1 MVWVTRLRLRIPG
14 ITLSQRGDLAGLL
27 GRLGQFAE
35 AAREFDVLARAL
47 PGRGWRAG
55 CGRRGAAPSARE
67 LTAALGTVAVMAKPL
82 PMFPLGTV
90 LFPHAALPLHIFEER
105 YRALVET
112 CLRGD
117 GRFGVVLI
125 ERGYEVGG
133 GDARFGV
140 GTIARIVEAA
150 RTPDGRYLLA
160 TVGTDRFR
168 IKKWLD
174 DDPFPRA
181 EIDVIDEPKRVP
193 ADAAARRPRC
203 SGSSVGC
210 WR

>member
-1 MVWVTRLRLRIPG
+1 
-14 ITLSQRGDLAGLL
+14 
-27 GRLGQFAE
+27 
-35 AAREFDVLARAL
+35 
-47 PGRGWRAG
+47 
-55 CGRRGAAPSARE
+55 
-67 LTAALGTVAVMAKPL
+67 MAKPL

-105 YRALVET
+105 YRALAET

-133 GDARFGV
+133 GDQRFGV

-160 TVGTDRFR
+160 TVGTERFR
-168 IKKWLD
+168 IRKWLD
-174 DDPFPRA
+174 DAPFPRA
-181 EIDVIDEPKRVP
+181 EIDVIGEPKRV
-193 ADAAARRPRC
+193 ADDAAGRRLEVQRLLGRVLAMSAELGERAAPVGAAQLDDDPLRASFEAAAIAPIGPLDAQRLLELDDPRQRFDQLEEMLVDAAEVLQLRLA
-203 SGSSVGC
+203 GG
-210 WR
+210 

>member
-1 MVWVTRLRLRIPG
+1 
-14 ITLSQRGDLAGLL
+14 
-27 GRLGQFAE
+27 
-35 AAREFDVLARAL
+35 
-47 PGRGWRAG
+47 
-55 CGRRGAAPSARE
+55 
-67 LTAALGTVAVMAKPL
+67 MAKPL

-90 LFPHAALPLHIFEER
+90 LFPHAVLPLHIFEER
-105 YRALVET
+105 YRALVES

-133 GDARFGV
+133 GDTRFGV
-140 GTIARIVEAA
+140 GTVARIVEAA

-174 DDPFPRA
+174 ADPFPRA
-181 EIDVIDEPKRVP
+181 EIDVIGEPKRVADDAGSRRDDVQRLLGRVLAMSAELGEHAAP
-193 ADAAARRPRC
+193 VDAAQLDADAVRASFEAAAVAPIGPLDAQRLLELDDPGTRFDELEALLVDAAEVLQLRLA
-203 SGSSVGC
+203 GG
-210 WR
+210 

>member
-1 MVWVTRLRLRIPG
+1 
-14 ITLSQRGDLAGLL
+14 
-27 GRLGQFAE
+27 
-35 AAREFDVLARAL
+35 
-47 PGRGWRAG
+47 
-55 CGRRGAAPSARE
+55 
-67 LTAALGTVAVMAKPL
+67 MAKPL

-90 LFPHAALPLHIFEER
+90 LFPHAVLPLHIFEER

-133 GDARFGV
+133 GDSRFDV
-140 GTIARIVEAA
+140 GTVARIVEAA

-160 TVGTDRFR
+160 TIGTERLR

-181 EIDVIDEPKRVP
+181 EVDVIGEPKRV
-193 ADAAARRPRC
+193 ADDAAVRRHDVQRLLGRVLAMSAELGERAAPVDSAQLDDDPVRASFEAAAVAPIGPLDAQRLLELDDPRQRFDQLERLLVDAAEVLELRLA
-203 SGSSVGC
+203 GG
-210 WR
+210 

>member
-1 MVWVTRLRLRIPG
+1 
-14 ITLSQRGDLAGLL
+14 
-27 GRLGQFAE
+27 
-35 AAREFDVLARAL
+35 
-47 PGRGWRAG
+47 
-55 CGRRGAAPSARE
+55 
-67 LTAALGTVAVMAKPL
+67 MAKPL

-133 GDARFGV
+133 GDSRFGV

-160 TVGTDRFR
+160 TVGTERFR
-168 IKKWLD
+168 IKRWLD

-181 EIDVIDEPKRVP
+181 EIDVINEPKRLA
-193 ADAAARRPRC
+193 ADATARRSEVERLLGRVLAMSAELGERTTPFDATQLDADPLRA
-203 SGSSVGC
+203 SFEAAAAAPVGPLDAQ
-210 WR
+210 RLLELDDPGQRFGQLEELLVDAAEVLELRLGGG